1 MTRFARPAIFQLP
14 LAILLVGGVAVL
26 AESAVERLRTA
37 TERLVLR
44 EVAVDQMP
52 LAELL
57 TDELPR
63 LIRRDAPEN
72 GVVQLVYLPAR
83 EHSSKDQL
91 VTLHLRDVSLDDLL
105 RMLCWQCRLR
115 MRVTANAVVLLDA
128 ALGLPPETSLRV
140 YPIEAGALDTR
151 RTRRRRP
158 PLAGTTVE

>member
-1 MTRFARPAIFQLP
+1 MARKILTIMAI
-14 LAILLVGGVAVL
+14 VGAAAVL
-26 AESAVERLRTA
+26 CAQSAVERQR
-37 TERLVLR
+37 ERLEKLVLG

-91 VTLHLRDVSLDDLL
+91 VTLHLKDVSLDDLL